1 MEHSEIV
8 VFRKFSSAIEASI
21 AKAKLDAHD
30 IPCFLTEENLTTLY
44 TPLLS
49 GGVRLH
55 IFKQDQDHATRVL
68 GELRSDA
75 ADDAS

>member
-1 MEHSEIV
+1 VEHSEIV

-30 IPCFLTEENLTTLY
+30 IPCFLSEENLTTLY

-55 IFKQDQDHATRVL
+55 IFKQDQDHATQLL
-68 GELRSDA
+68 GELRSDGG
-75 ADDAS
+75 DEAS